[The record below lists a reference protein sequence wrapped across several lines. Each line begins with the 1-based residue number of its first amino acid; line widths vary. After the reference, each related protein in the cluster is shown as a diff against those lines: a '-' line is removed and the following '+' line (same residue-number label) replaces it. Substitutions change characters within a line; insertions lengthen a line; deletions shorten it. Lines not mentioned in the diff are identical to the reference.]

1 VRARL
6 ECHSSIFALFR
17 PSSWVLSNPDM
28 TVRNAIVDKFCARF
42 GGSAA
47 VYRAPGRV
55 NLIGE
60 HTDYNDGFVMPA
72 AIGFYCWVGARSRRD
87 RKLVVYSDEFRDQVE
102 VGLSADGLR
111 PSHTWSDYSVG
122 VAAQLEKSGFRLTG
136 ANVLI
141 HGDVPI
147 GAGLSSSASIEVGT
161 ALALAAESGL
171 SIDRTRLAQICQQA
185 ENDFVGMRCGIMDQ
199 FISLHGRAN
208 HALMLDCRSLDFE
221 LVPIPESVRLVICN
235 TGVKHKLAGG
245 EYNRRREE
253 CEEAVRSLRR
263 ALPGIR
269 ALRDVSREQLNEN
282 RGLLSE
288 VAYKRA
294 LHVVTENE
302 RVLNGMEALRIGDLR
317 SFGEY
322 MAESHRSLRDLF
334 EVSCAELD
342 LMVEL
347 ANRQGGVYGARMT
360 GGGFGGAT
368 INLVDAQCA
377 AAFAENVARA
387 YQEKT
392 GIVCATYVCMPA
404 DGASLVESAEMAE

>member
-1 VRARL
+1 MSGEHSIAEKFRA
-6 ECHSSIFALFR
+6 
-17 PSSWVLSNPDM
+17 
-28 TVRNAIVDKFCARF
+28 KF
-42 GGSAA
+42 GVKPH

-72 AIGFYCWVGARSRRD
+72 AIGFYCWVVAGPRRD
-87 RKLVVYSDEFRDQVE
+87 RKLVVSSQEFPEQIEVE
-102 VGLSADGLR
+102 LGEESLR
-111 PSHTWSDYSVG
+111 PSGTWSDYSVG
-122 VAAQLEKSGFRLTG
+122 VAAQLEKEGFGLSG
-136 ANVLI
+136 ANLLI
-141 HGDVPI
+141 HGEVPI
-147 GAGLSSSASIEVGT
+147 GAGLSSSASIEVATGI
-161 ALALAAESGL
+161 ALAEESGL
-171 SIDRTRLAQICQQA
+171 SIERTRLARICQQA
-185 ENDFVGMRCGIMDQ
+185 ENEFVGMRCGIMDQ

-208 HALMLDCRSLDFE
+208 RALMLDCRSLQFE

-253 CEEAVRSLRR
+253 CEEAVRFLAK
-263 ALPGIR
+263 ALPNIR
-269 ALRDVSREQLNEN
+269 ALRDVNREQLEQH

-294 LHVVTENE
+294 LHIVTENE
-302 RVLNGMEALRIGDLR
+302 RVLNGMEALRTGDLLQ
-317 SFGEY
+317 FGGY
-322 MAESHRSLRDLF
+322 MADSHVSLRDMF

-347 ANRQGGVYGARMT
+347 ANRERGVFGARMT

-368 INLVDAQCA
+368 INLVDARCA
-377 AAFAENVARA
+377 AGFAENVAKA

-392 GIVCATYVCMPA
+392 GIACATYVCMPA
-404 DGASLVESAEMAE
+404 EGASRVESAEEAR